1 MFYVIDTEGTEESYV
16 YDSSDNS
23 VELTK
28 NDIINRLVSHYN
40 IAIRGVTAENISV
53 EIPSVTRYSINPN
66 EITFV
71 ISEVVLSDNRKT
83 YNGRIYCSS
92 DSALELIISM
102 AESGKITIA
111 SNTRITDSQEV
122 QDNYKSSTG
131 YVIPIR
137 SVDTALEAWLS
148 LTGLKIRYSSVLR
161 VLDAD
166 NIESLYLRLESDR
179 FVIQDNEHLMR
190 RIQGY
195 SIWSFYQNA
204 LRVGYVPV

>member
-28 NDIINRLVSHYN
+28 NDIINRLVNHYN
-40 IAIRGVTAENISV
+40 IAIRGVTAEDISV

-122 QDNYKSSTG
+122 QDNYKSNTG

-190 RIQGY
+190 KIQGY